1 MENTK
6 PEPEKKSPA
15 KPTTPKK
22 KSVKESPAKG
32 LTLEQAQKAAQKAAP
47 SRPGVDQIIG
57 FLSRKSNL
65 GKLFSSEQIAKALSN
80 GATGQSVRRTMQ
92 RAGLARGKPSPI
104 EHDKLWVY
112 LQKEGNGNRYR
123 ATAKGRS

>member
-6 PEPEKKSPA
+6 PEPVKKSPA
-15 KPTTPKK
+15 KPTPKRSSTK
-22 KSVKESPAKG
+22 
-32 LTLEQAQKAAQKAAP
+32 LTLEQAQEATRKASP
-47 SRPGVDQIIG
+47 SRPGVDQIVK
-57 FLSRKSNL
+57 FLSRKPNL
-65 GKLFSSEQIAKALSN
+65 GKLFSSEQIAKALSD

-123 ATAKGRS
+123 ATTRGTS